1 MIKKRFFFDINSQ
14 KELYV
19 IYLLYTK
26 MAYGPIINHQETAC
40 EAGSVLLL

>member
-1 MIKKRFFFDINSQ
+1 MIKKKGYFDINSQ

-26 MAYGPIINHQETAC
+26 MAFVPIINHQETAC